1 MFNKIPDY
9 CLGCNLMGIRERIKK
24 LIVKYEHILKDGDYS
39 IVDGEEEVKDIIKDL
54 KELNK

>member
-1 MFNKIPDY
+1 
-9 CLGCNLMGIRERIKK
+9 MGIRERIKK
-24 LIVKYEHILKDGDYS
+24 LIVKYECILKDGDYN